1 MASIR
6 CSCLRI
12 EHRILKRPKIVAGTG
27 QLPRTRT
34 SRVPNLIYQ
43 LSISGK
49 ANEGDGTIT
58 SFIKA
63 MAWIAMRSEDGDL
76 VAEILQAYCCIDDQT
91 FSAANAKIWVEEDD
105 IIWSGRHDR
114 EYYCQAFSG
123 ITRDDLPSAS
133 KWKLYPRNTH
143 TEAA

>member
-1 MASIR
+1 MASIS

-43 LSISGK
+43 LSISSK
-49 ANEGDGTIT
+49 ADERDGTIA

-76 VAEILQAYCCIDDQT
+76 VAEILQAYCCVNDQT
-91 FSAANAKIWVEEDD
+91 FSAANAKIWMEEDD
-105 IIWSGRHDR
+105 ILWSDRHDSR
-114 EYYCQAFSG
+114 YYCPAFSG
-123 ITRDDLPSAS
+123 VA
-133 KWKLYPRNTH
+133 
-143 TEAA
+143 